1 MIEWSRIAPVAESDP
16 VDLIGFRERI
26 EPLGRPVL
34 LRALVAHWPAVEAAR
49 RSDLALCDYLRRYAS
64 GTPAEACF
72 GHAEMRG
79 RFFYNADF
87 SGFNFER
94 RSVAVGDLLDFLLQ
108 VREQPEPLYG
118 YAGAVRMRESLP
130 GLLEDNPSPL
140 LDSAVEQLNSIWIGN
155 RTRISAHWDLPR
167 NLICA
172 IGGRRRY
179 VLFPPDQIG
188 NLYPGPIDFTP
199 AGQPI
204 SLVDFHAPDW
214 QRFPRFAAALE
225 QAQIA
230 VLAPG
235 DALYLPSLWWH
246 HAESLDPL
254 GVMINY
260 WWRESPTHHG
270 APRATL
276 MHALMTLRELPLEER
291 LAWRTFFDHYVFRPD
306 GADPLAH
313 IPPQALG
320 VLGAMTP
327 EHAARLRAQL
337 VRALQW

>member
-1 MIEWSRIAPVAESDP
+1 MIEWSRIQPVATFEAVGQDRF
-16 VDLIGFRERI
+16 LQHIQ
-26 EPLGRPVL
+26 PLGKPAVL
-34 LRALVAHWPAVEAAR
+34 RGLVAHWPAVEAGR
-49 RSDLALCDYLRRYAS
+49 HSELALCDYLRRYAS

-72 GHAEMRG
+72 GHAPMRG
-79 RFFYNADF
+79 RFFYNEDL

-94 RSVAVGDLLDFLLQ
+94 RSVAVAELLDFLLQ
-108 VREQPEPLYG
+108 LRGQPESAYA

-140 LDSAVEQLNSIWIGN
+140 LDPAVEQLNSIWIGN

-172 IGGRRRY
+172 VGGRRRY

-225 QAQIA
+225 HAQIA
-230 VLAPG
+230 ELAPG

-246 HAESLDPL
+246 HAESLDPI

-260 WWRESPTHHG
+260 WWRGSPAHHG

-276 MHALMTLRELPLEER
+276 MHALMTLRQLPLEER
-291 LAWRTFFDHYVFRPD
+291 LAWRSFFDHYIFRPD
-306 GADPLAH
+306 DADPLAH
-313 IPPQALG
+313 IPAQALG
-320 VLGAMTP
+320 ALGEMSP

-337 VRALQW
+337 ARALQW